1 MGGPHEDSP
10 ILGGLG
16 PQEDAGQ
23 GKSLQSAPGE
33 VPPAPRG
40 MGFPSVAVPWPG
52 LLQPQH
58 CSSRSHSTAVS
69 TLSSRPGLRSQVL
82 WGPRRSPGPESRW
95 TTAKPRLFSWPRLPA
110 PQWGEGGSG
119 KGRWQVGEKA
129 DCEFLEGRACHLY
142 AWHLLSTLPGAQW
155 TSVNANPRSSLCP
168 TPACSSFPR

>member
-1 MGGPHEDSP
+1 MKIPRFWGAWDPKRMLAKASPFSQLQGRSPQLPAGWASLPSPSPGPGSSNLSTAPPGHTARPCRRSAAGLASGARSSGGP
-10 ILGGLG
+10 G
-16 PQEDAGQ
+16 
-23 GKSLQSAPGE
+23 
-33 VPPAPRG
+33 
-40 MGFPSVAVPWPG
+40 
-52 LLQPQH
+52 
-58 CSSRSHSTAVS
+58 
-69 TLSSRPGLRSQVL
+69 
-82 WGPRRSPGPESRW
+82 RSPGPESRW